1 MNNQDYASQK
11 EKRDRAMN
19 YWKDRVIQEFLPPID
34 AKKREEMEERK
45 AKLQSQNPLT
55 KLLEFKLMRHV
66 TQTAA

>member
-1 MNNQDYASQK
+1 
-11 EKRDRAMN
+11 MN